1 MTVATF
7 DLTGHRLESV
17 SGDTALHLTLSGDW
31 QVTVENDYE
40 YGRSDDGPLL
50 RTAAGDEP
58 AIVALLTAAV
68 GTTVSSFAYTADGH
82 LRLGLGPGE
91 LLVEPCRNFESW
103 GLVGPDRQRV
113 ISMPGGS
120 LAVWS

>member
-7 DLTGHRLESV
+7 DLTGRLLETV

-31 QVTVENDYE
+31 LLTIENDYE
-40 YGRSDDGPLL
+40 YAGADGALL

-68 GTTVSSFAYTADGH
+68 GTAVTSFSYTDEGH
-82 LRLGLGPGE
+82 LRLGIGAGE
-91 LLVEPCRNFESW
+91 LLVEPCANFESW
-103 GLVGPDRQRV
+103 GLVGPDKERV